1 MPTLLALFGPRRGV
15 SREFSGRLV
24 LGRGKSADIQLI
36 DDRVSREHC
45 AIEPEGEGY
54 RLSDL
59 GSRNG
64 TWLNGE
70 KIESAALK
78 AGDRLIVGESVFSFE
93 PSTKALRAKDG
104 STTVVITAEEPRL
117 TELDDPGAAAD
128 PGWLW
133 ALARRCQRA
142 ESPAQA
148 LSLLLSEAQART
160 EAKAVAL
167 LRPINDGGVRLVG
180 GHPLGSSVS
189 MPETLLRRLPTAR
202 KVLLGTAEQI
212 EAVTSNETTI
222 VHPRASTIAVAPAR
236 WCEQS
241 QGWLAASFSLKPST
255 STTALLAAIAEIAAP
270 YLRPEAEPDVTNAGA
285 TPAGQHLVAES
296 PAMKAL
302 VRAATQVAPTDATVL
317 LSGPSGSGK
326 ERIATLIHQSSRR
339 PGGPFVA
346 VNCGAIPAEL
356 AESVLFGHEKG
367 AFTGAVTERRGLFE
381 RADGG
386 TLFLDEVGELSPA
399 LQVKLL
405 RVLEEKVVERL
416 GSEELRAVDAR
427 VIAATHQALDKLVA
441 AGKFREDLYY
451 RLKVIE
457 LKLSPLSQRKEDI
470 APLAQHLLERSA
482 EKLGIRPKLL
492 SAGAL
497 SALCQHPW
505 PGNVRELKNA
515 LERAL
520 VLGGEGDRLEAA
532 DLPAEVLA
540 APPIAL
546 PVGGTLEVQVGA
558 VERKAIHE
566 AMRSARGKKARAA
579 ELLGISRPTLDKKL
593 AEHGIDVFA
602 EEPKS

>member
-15 SREFSGRLV
+15 SREFTGRLV

-45 AIEPEGEGY
+45 AIEPEGDRY
-54 RLSDL
+54 RLLDL

-70 KIESAALK
+70 KIESAPLK

-93 PSTKALRAKDG
+93 PTAKALRAKDG
-104 STTVVITAEEPRL
+104 STTLVITTEEPRL
-117 TELDDPGAAAD
+117 TELEDQGAAAD
-128 PGWLW
+128 PAWLW

-148 LSLLLSEAQART
+148 RSMLLSEAQARC
-160 EAKAVAL
+160 EAKALAL

-180 GHPLGSSVS
+180 GHPAGSSVS
-189 MPETLLRRLPTAR
+189 MPEALLRRLPTAR
-202 KVLLGTAEQI
+202 KVLVGTAEQV

-222 VHPRASTIAVAPAR
+222 VQPRPGTIAIAPAS
-236 WCEQS
+236 WCQES
-241 QGWLAASFSLKPST
+241 RGWLAASFTLKPSA
-255 STTALLAAIAEIAAP
+255 STTALLAAVAEIVAP
-270 YLRPEAEPDVTNAGA
+270 YLGPDSEQLPSHRPKE
-285 TPAGQHLVAES
+285 HLIAES

-326 ERIATLIHQSSRR
+326 ERIAALIHQSSRR

-367 AFTGAVTERRGLFE
+367 AFTGAVAERRGLFE

-457 LKLSPLSQRKEDI
+457 LKLSPLSERKEDI

-482 EKLGIRPKLL
+482 EKLGVRPRLL
-492 SAGAL
+492 SVGAL
-497 SALCQHPW
+497 NALLQHPW

-520 VLGGEGDRLEAA
+520 VLGRDGERVEAA
-532 DLPAEVLA
+532 DLPAEILVS
-540 APPIAL
+540 PPIAI
-546 PVGGTLEVQVGA
+546 PVGGTLEAQVGA

-566 AMRSARGKKARAA
+566 AMKSARGKKARAA
-579 ELLGISRPTLDKKL
+579 EILGISRPTLDKKL
-593 AEHGIDVFA
+593 SEHGIDVFA